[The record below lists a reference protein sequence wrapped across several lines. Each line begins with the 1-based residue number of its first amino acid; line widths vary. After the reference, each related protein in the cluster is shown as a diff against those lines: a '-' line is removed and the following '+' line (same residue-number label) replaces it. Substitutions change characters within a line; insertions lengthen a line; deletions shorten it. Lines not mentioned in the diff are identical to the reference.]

1 MYLVLQMP
9 LRCSSWEFQFI
20 NTSDP
25 DKRTLL
31 VKSMDKI
38 KELPDQSLD
47 IESYNIIKRYQR
59 RPKQLEKLC
68 LADFVTW
75 FNCKSENNQQNTV
88 KPNMLTQ
95 QF

>member
-1 MYLVLQMP
+1 MP
-9 LRCSSWEFQFI
+9 LRRSSREFQFI

-25 DKRTLL
+25 DERTFL

-47 IESYNIIKRYQR
+47 IESDNVIKRYQR

-68 LADFVTW
+68 LAGFVAW
-75 FNCKSENNQQNTV
+75 FNCKMRVISGKQLSL
-88 KPNMLTQ
+88 MLTEH
-95 QF
+95 F